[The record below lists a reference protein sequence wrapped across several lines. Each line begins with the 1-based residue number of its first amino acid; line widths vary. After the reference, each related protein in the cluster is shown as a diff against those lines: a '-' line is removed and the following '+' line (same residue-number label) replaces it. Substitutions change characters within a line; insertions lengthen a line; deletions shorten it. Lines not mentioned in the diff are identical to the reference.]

1 MIQIEQILV
10 KSCNDVME
18 KGKRLSTNESAPGK
32 ASACSLWSNDAS
44 GERWHSTPVKTKNE
58 GVSLDV
64 HQIPGRNSFKKDSR
78 PKQGTIGTPPILA
91 DTFCTP
97 SMQETKFTATD
108 LSSTIIQ
115 RQRRELHLLM
125 AELKDRETELNAMA
139 ASHLKQHHAW
149 EQYRQRVLTLE
160 QNCARLDEEV
170 QMRNEVIRVLTKHVR
185 VVETREKEAQKELDE
200 ARQQICELE
209 KEQQHISEKSQDFQE
224 KNQSLNSTVMA
235 LSTQVGS
242 LQVREEELSSML
254 KLKDQDVAK
263 ASSYILDLSGRLQDL
278 ETSLKESRSQESKLL
293 KDLQEYKVSYKEA
306 RHEVTQLKKELQ
318 QQVTQS
324 STQREEII
332 RLKQELQL
340 LHRDA
345 LTGEGNSWKDELLEL
360 SHSKQER
367 LMSELRCLRQ
377 ICENQQN
384 DLQLM
389 QLNCETL
396 KGKTSQ
402 GLLGSQDE
410 LTCNYP
416 KDESPSSLRGK
427 NLKSVYDDLPADA
440 LQSSNNCDQGVF
452 SAYLM
457 DDGPLSRC
465 SLQQLLDESRLV
477 VAGSGNSIL
486 RLHSSLQNSSQ
497 TTSPAPPKV
506 CPQHST
512 NQPVNHVDLMT
523 QLKN

>member
-1 MIQIEQILV
+1 MIDIEQILV
-10 KSCNDVME
+10 KSWNDVME
-18 KGKRLSTNESAPGK
+18 KGKRLCTNVSALGK

-58 GVSLDV
+58 GASLDV
-64 HQIPGRNSFKKDSR
+64 HQIPGRNSFKMDSR
-78 PKQGTIGTPPILA
+78 PKQGTKGTPPILA
-91 DTFCTP
+91 DTFRTP

-108 LSSTIIQ
+108 LSTTIIQ
-115 RQRRELHLLM
+115 RQRKELHLLM

-139 ASHLKQHHAW
+139 ASHLKQHHTW

-160 QNCARLDEEV
+160 QKCAHLDEEV

-185 VVETREKEAQKELDE
+185 LVETREKEAQRELDE

-209 KEQQHISEKSQDFQE
+209 KKQKHISEKCQDFQE
-224 KNQSLNSTVMA
+224 KNQSLNSTVTA

-254 KLKDQDVAK
+254 KLKDQDMAK
-263 ASSYILDLSGRLQDL
+263 ASSCILDLSGRLQDL
-278 ETSLKESRSQESKLL
+278 ETSLKKSRSQESKLL
-293 KDLQEYKVSYKEA
+293 KDLEENKVSYKEA
-306 RHEVTQLKKELQ
+306 RHEVTQLKEELQ

-332 RLKQELQL
+332 RLKQELHL
-340 LHRDA
+340 LHGDT

-360 SHSKQER
+360 AHSKQER
-367 LMSELRCLRQ
+367 LMSELRCLR
-377 ICENQQN
+377 
-384 DLQLM
+384 
-389 QLNCETL
+389 
-396 KGKTSQ
+396 
-402 GLLGSQDE
+402 QDE

-440 LQSSNNCDQGVF
+440 LQSSNNCNQGVF

-497 TTSPAPPKV
+497 MTSPAPPKV
-506 CPQHST
+506 RPQHNT
-512 NQPVNHVDLMT
+512 NQPVNHMDLMT

>member
-1 MIQIEQILV
+1 MIEIEQILV
-10 KSCNDVME
+10 KSWNDVME
-18 KGKRLSTNESAPGK
+18 KGKRLCTNVSALGK

-58 GVSLDV
+58 GASLDV
-64 HQIPGRNSFKKDSR
+64 HQIPGRNSFKMDSR
-78 PKQGTIGTPPILA
+78 PKQGTKGTPPILA
-91 DTFCTP
+91 DTFRTP

-115 RQRRELHLLM
+115 RQRKELHLLM

-139 ASHLKQHHAW
+139 ASHLKQHHTW

-160 QNCARLDEEV
+160 QKCAHLDEEV

-185 VVETREKEAQKELDE
+185 LVETREKEAQKELDE

-209 KEQQHISEKSQDFQE
+209 KKQKHISEKCQDFQE
-224 KNQSLNSTVMA
+224 KNQSLNSTVTA

-254 KLKDQDVAK
+254 KLKDQDMAK
-263 ASSYILDLSGRLQDL
+263 ASSCILDLSGRLQDL
-278 ETSLKESRSQESKLL
+278 ETSLKKSRSQESKLL
-293 KDLQEYKVSYKEA
+293 KDLEENKVSYKEA
-306 RHEVTQLKKELQ
+306 RHEVTQLKEELQ

-332 RLKQELQL
+332 RLKQELHL
-340 LHRDA
+340 LHGDT
-345 LTGEGNSWKDELLEL
+345 LTGEGNGWKDELLEL
-360 SHSKQER
+360 AHSKQER

-377 ICENQQN
+377 VCENQQN

-389 QLNCETL
+389 QLSCETL

-440 LQSSNNCDQGVF
+440 LQSSNNCNQGVF

-497 TTSPAPPKV
+497 MTSPAPPKV
-506 CPQHST
+506 RPQHNT
-512 NQPVNHVDLMT
+512 NQPVNHMDLMT

>member
-1 MIQIEQILV
+1 M
-10 KSCNDVME
+10 
-18 KGKRLSTNESAPGK
+18 
-32 ASACSLWSNDAS
+32 
-44 GERWHSTPVKTKNE
+44 
-58 GVSLDV
+58 
-64 HQIPGRNSFKKDSR
+64 DSR
-78 PKQGTIGTPPILA
+78 PKQGTTGTPPILA

-115 RQRRELHLLM
+115 RQRKELHLLM

-160 QNCARLDEEV
+160 QKCAHLDEEV

-185 VVETREKEAQKELDE
+185 VVETKEKEAQKELDE

-209 KEQQHISEKSQDFQE
+209 KKQKHISEECQDFQE
-224 KNQSLNSTVMA
+224 KNQSLNSTVTA

-254 KLKDQDVAK
+254 KLKDQDMAK

-278 ETSLKESRSQESKLL
+278 ETSLKKSRSQESKLL
-293 KDLQEYKVSYKEA
+293 KDLKENKVSYKEA
-306 RHEVTQLKKELQ
+306 RHEVTQLKEELQ

-332 RLKQELQL
+332 RLKQELHL
-340 LHRDA
+340 LHGDT

-360 SHSKQER
+360 AHSKQER

-377 ICENQQN
+377 VCENQQN
-384 DLQLM
+384 DLQLS
-389 QLNCETL
+389 CETL

-402 GLLGSQDE
+402 GLLSSQDE
-410 LTCNYP
+410 LTCNYL
-416 KDESPSSLRGK
+416 KDESLRGK
-427 NLKSVYDDLPADA
+427 NLKPVYDDLPADA
-440 LQSSNNCDQGVF
+440 LQSSNNCSQGVF

-477 VAGSGNSIL
+477 VAG
-486 RLHSSLQNSSQ
+486 
-497 TTSPAPPKV
+497 
-506 CPQHST
+506 
-512 NQPVNHVDLMT
+512 
-523 QLKN
+523 